1 MMMIGGSGLLI
12 NRLNVQKKLVKLDL
26 VKYNEQLISKQIFT
40 NTVKIFQKDETTSIK
55 ALCTFH
61 TIAERLTPGASEV
74 EKRDIYFTTNTEQFF
89 ELNYQQTT
97 QKWAQQLAVDIDE
110 WVENGSGFA
119 ITNIVSAHCTFVTY
133 KDDFG
138 GSGADIPDKFY
149 KCGRLIRVI
158 NTPVGSQ
165 ECFKLCLSIIRNG
178 ATEIPKQTTAL
189 RKLSGII
196 VDYNDL
202 AVDQELDDCIK
213 TYDEPFV
220 LSNIPKIA
228 KELATDFNVFRL
240 HRKPTNNNNYTYS
253 LTTIYAGRPTT
264 DNQANI
270 LYYNNHFCKIHNLKS
285 LLCAVT
291 GRREKRNRRLCA
303 TCLMY
308 IDSRYFK
315 MEEHYKTCKLSAGT
329 VTKFPKEG
337 DTYKFKQH
345 CLMVDNPY
353 YIVADFEAS
362 NATDFKPITT
372 LNSHAQ
378 KVHRINSYCMYLYI
392 QPQLDSFP
400 YDDFQETQATSV
412 SDFMCCRL

>member
-1 MMMIGGSGLLI
+1 MNNLFRYDAFTKSNTKSSRFCNTCNCGFTTESKFKVHVCAKNIKRNNGRYVCNSCDFESYDIDGLWDHVDKVKHNGIWSACGIKRSVMTLFNSPRDCICAKCGKGFTNPVSADKHFADCSKRPLMRIIKTIKYCCKTCGHASLMKTTAQRHFRKCNSQLLGGSGLLI

-26 VKYNEQLISKQIFT
+26 AKYNEKLISKQIFT
-40 NTVKIFQKDETTSIK
+40 NTVKIFQKDKTTSIK

-74 EKRDIYFTTNTEQFF
+74 EKKDIYFTTNTEQVF

-202 AVDQELDDCIK
+202 AVDQELEDCIK
-213 TYDEPFV
+213 TYDESFV
-220 LSNIPKIA
+220 LSNIPKISVIRFA
-228 KELATDFNVFRL
+228 DFNLNRIFKTGTFSSIL
-240 HRKPTNNNNYTYS
+240 KPVPKA
-253 LTTIYAGRPTT
+253 L
-264 DNQANI
+264 ANI
-270 LYYNNHFCKIHNLKS
+270 
-285 LLCAVT
+285 A
-291 GRREKRNRRLCA
+291 
-303 TCLMY
+303 
-308 IDSRYFK
+308 
-315 MEEHYKTCKLSAGT
+315 
-329 VTKFPKEG
+329 
-337 DTYKFKQH
+337 
-345 CLMVDNPY
+345 
-353 YIVADFEAS
+353 
-362 NATDFKPITT
+362 
-372 LNSHAQ
+372 
-378 KVHRINSYCMYLYI
+378 
-392 QPQLDSFP
+392 
-400 YDDFQETQATSV
+400 
-412 SDFMCCRL
+412 